1 MKGQLAVGIL
11 IIAAII
17 AAIFFLSGGNF
28 QQFIQ
33 PTEAGGGGGVGVGV
47 IIQNL
52 DYKSTI
58 KPEKTFKLTAEIA
71 NDGDFDAKNCIV
83 SLSGF
88 SSEWKI
94 KEDDQELTFTISTKK
109 INISKGDSEKVKW
122 YLKAPTTEL
131 TYPFTVSVKYP
142 YNTTFN
148 ALIKVVS
155 ESYAEEREEKG
166 GIVSAKTSKGP
177 LSVEISSDNDFIL
190 DDTKIP
196 VELTISN
203 VGGGFIQNN
212 KVTIDGLKNIECEK
226 NVIDFEDI
234 TTSEVTID
242 CDLAP
247 GSMSTYKN
255 LPVSI
260 NLTYTYQIE
269 AEGMVEVTSE

>member
-1 MKGQLAVGIL
+1 MKGQGYIGVL
-11 IIAAII
+11 IIILVI

-28 QQFIQ
+28 QQFVQ
-33 PTEAGGGGGVGVGV
+33 PTEAGGGVGVGV

-83 SLSGF
+83 NLSGF

-94 KEDDQELTFTISTKK
+94 KEDDQESTFTISTKK
-109 INISKGDSEKVKW
+109 INISKGDSEKVRW

-131 TYPFTVSVKYP
+131 TYPFTVSVTYP
-142 YNTTFN
+142 YKTTFN

-190 DDTKIP
+190 EGKIP

-203 VGGGFIQNN
+203 AGGGFIQNN
-212 KVTIDGLKNIECEK
+212 KVTLGGLKNIECEK
-226 NVIDFEDI
+226 NVTDFEDI
-234 TTSEVTID
+234 TTREVTID
-242 CDLAP
+242 CDLTP
-247 GSMSTYKN
+247 GNVSTYKN